1 MTARTV
7 RAAPAERSPLLR
19 GSARLLRGSVLAAA
33 CLAVSTA
40 AHATA
45 CGVTLD
51 VGLLLSVA
59 ITMGLGLAWAQRR
72 ARTATLVAFVLACQ
86 VLLHV
91 VSVLASAHHSS
102 ASLIPSPSM
111 IAWHAMAAVLMAVL
125 LAHADTI
132 AHRWAAFLHA
142 LRWPAPALPG
152 IPLIAGAQP
161 PAEPA
166 PSTWRHDPAYRI
178 QRRGPPFSK

>member
-1 MTARTV
+1 MTV
-7 RAAPAERSPLLR
+7 ERSPLLR
-19 GSARLLRGSVLAAA
+19 GSGRLLRGTVLAVA
-33 CLAVSTA
+33 CLAVSAA

-45 CGVTLD
+45 CGVTVD
-51 VGLLLSVA
+51 AGLLLSVA

-91 VSVLASAHHSS
+91 VSVLASAHHSR

-125 LAHADTI
+125 LARADAI
-132 AHRWAAFLHA
+132 AHRWVAFLHA

-152 IPLIAGAQP
+152 IPHIAAALL

-166 PSTWRHDPAYRI
+166 PSTWRHDPAHRI
-178 QRRGPPFSK
+178 RRRGPPFSK

>member
-1 MTARTV
+1 MTASTFRS
-7 RAAPAERSPLLR
+7 APAARSPLLR
-19 GSARLLRGSVLAAA
+19 GSGRLLRGTVLAVA
-33 CLAVSTA
+33 CLAVSAA

-45 CGVTLD
+45 CGVTVD
-51 VGLLLSVA
+51 AGLLLSAA
-59 ITMGLGLAWAQRR
+59 IAVGLGLAWAQKR
-72 ARTATLVAFVLACQ
+72 ARPATLVAFVLSCQ
-86 VLLHV
+86 ALLHL

-111 IAWHAMAAVLMAVL
+111 IAWHAMAAALIALL

-152 IPLIAGAQP
+152 IPLIAAAQL

-166 PSTWRHDPAYRI
+166 PSAWRHDPAHRI
-178 QRRGPPFSK
+178 RRRGPPFSK